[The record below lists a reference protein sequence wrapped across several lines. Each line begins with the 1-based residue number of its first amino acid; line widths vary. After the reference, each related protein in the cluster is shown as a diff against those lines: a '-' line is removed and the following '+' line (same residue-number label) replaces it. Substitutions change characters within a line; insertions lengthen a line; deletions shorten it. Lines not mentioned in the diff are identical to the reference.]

1 MLARAR
7 AAGAVRASITS
18 FAPLEAFIAAATCFL
33 ALAAPSRGAQAQEA
47 GGRQPETVH
56 QPENGLLSSFRFR
69 SIGPAVMGGRV
80 DDIEVAPSDPNVIY
94 VGFATAGVY
103 KSVNNGTT
111 FTPIFQQ
118 YGSASI
124 GDIAVDPRNS
134 DIVYVGTGEANNR
147 NSSSFGDGI
156 YKSVDGGKSFVHIG
170 LRETQTIARIV
181 IDPRDPEVVYVAAPG
196 HLYGP
201 NEERGLYKST
211 DGGGHWKRIK
221 HIDEYTGFTDV
232 VLDPSDSRT
241 IYAASYQ
248 RVRRGCCFNGGGPG
262 SALWKSV
269 DAGATWTKLAGGL
282 PPGPYGRIAI
292 DVSHTDP
299 DVVYAQIEAGESV
312 LLLPG
317 SGSGA
322 DSLRELR
329 PLPNAAGEYWT
340 SAGGDA
346 AKYWCDNGVPNPRI
360 GAGGPGSVPPGV
372 RPVLD
377 PTQGGVFRSSDGG
390 RSWTATS
397 NCNERPLY
405 FSQLRVDPRDA
416 NTVYASGGVLTKSVD
431 GGRTFVKI
439 DIEHSDS
446 HALWIDPANPQHLIN
461 GNDGGINISYDG
473 GAKWDFVSSLPT
485 SQAYAV
491 SADTAR
497 PYHVFVGLQD
507 NGSWRGPSSKRG
519 RNGIQNADWFKLPC
533 VGDGFVTAVNPR
545 SPNIVYCEGQDGG
558 IRRIDLATG
567 IHTSIRP
574 ISGPYVPLPP
584 AACDDGRAANNPRLL
599 TRGGRRTV
607 VNARAG
613 DVYRFNWNTPFILSP
628 HDPDVVLLGGNRLFR
643 SSDRG
648 ESWVASADLTKQ
660 IDRCKTT
667 TMGVRGDQPQL
678 GKNDGIEWYGT
689 MVSVAESPV
698 KAGVIWAGTDDGKL
712 QVRRDS
718 GRTFTDVSSKLPGL
732 PRDHDYYISGI
743 DASHFDEGTA
753 YVAVDG
759 HRSDD
764 MRPHV
769 FVTRDFGATFRPI
782 VNGLPEFGNVL
793 VVREDPRNRE
803 LLFAGTEFGLF
814 VTLDGGAHWERF
826 MNGMPTV
833 RTDGIL
839 IHPRDG
845 DVIAATHGL
854 GVWIAD
860 DITALEQLTGDV
872 RESEVHL
879 FQPREVVAWINDLSN
894 ASPVYGTR
902 EFFGENAPAGAAI
915 AYYLKSAVSG
925 DVLIAVADSNGRV
938 VGSAKGDRGA
948 GIHKL
953 QWSAFRAGDGGTA
966 KESAPALTPGRYTV
980 RLTVGG
986 RSKSRALEVLADRW
1000 FRAP

>member
-1 MLARAR
+1 VR
-7 AAGAVRASITS
+7 AAGEAPTS
-18 FAPLEAFIAAATCFL
+18 FAAAAAAAVAVACVL
-33 ALAAPSRGAQAQEA
+33 AFASASREANAQAA
-47 GGRQPETVH
+47 AGRQPGTVH
-56 QPENGLLSSFRFR
+56 QSDNGLLSGFRFR

-111 FTPIFQQ
+111 FAPIFER

-124 GDIAVDPRNS
+124 GDIAVHPRNP

-147 NSSSFGDGI
+147 NSSSYGDGI
-156 YKSVDGGKSFVHIG
+156 YKSVDGGRSFVNIG
-170 LRETQTIARIV
+170 LEETQTIARIV

-211 DGGGHWKRIK
+211 DGGAHWTRIK
-221 HIDEYTGFTDV
+221 YVDEYTGFTEV
-232 VLDPSDSRT
+232 VLDPSDSRI

-248 RVRRGCCFNGGGPG
+248 RVRRGCCYNGGGPG
-262 SALWKSV
+262 SALWKST
-269 DAGATWTKLAGGL
+269 DAGASWTKLTRGL
-282 PPGPYGRIAI
+282 PPGPYGRITI
-292 DVSHTDP
+292 DVSRADP
-299 DVVYAQIEAGESV
+299 NVVYAQVEAGESV

-329 PLPNAAGEYWT
+329 PLPNAVGEYWT

-346 AKYWCDNGVPNPRI
+346 AKYWCDNGVANPRI
-360 GAGGPGSVPPGV
+360 GAGGPGSTPPGV
-372 RPVLD
+372 LPVLD
-377 PTQGGVFRSSDGG
+377 PTQGGVFRSDDGG
-390 RSWTATS
+390 TTWTATS

-405 FSQLRVDPRDA
+405 FSQLRVDPHDA

-431 GGRTFVKI
+431 GGKTFVKI

-446 HALWIDPANPQHLIN
+446 HALWIDPANPKHLIN

-485 SQAYAV
+485 SQAYSV
-491 SADTAR
+491 TADMER

-519 RNGIQNADWFKLPC
+519 RNGIRNADWFKLPC
-533 VGDGFVTAVNPR
+533 VGDGYVTAVDPGA
-545 SPNIVYCEGQDGG
+545 PHIVYCEGQDGA
-558 IRRIDLATG
+558 IRRVDLAAG
-567 IHTSIRP
+567 SSKSIRP
-574 ISGPYVPLPP
+574 YSGPYVQGPP

-607 VNARAG
+607 VNASPG

-643 SSDRG
+643 SPDRG

-660 IDRCKTT
+660 IDRCKTI

-689 MVSVAESPV
+689 ITSVAESPV
-698 KAGVIWAGTDDGKL
+698 KQGVIWAGTDDGKL
-712 QVRRDS
+712 QVSRDG
-718 GRTFTDVSSKLPGL
+718 GRSFTDVSAKLPGL

-743 DASHFDEGTA
+743 DASHFDAATA

-764 MRPHV
+764 MRPYV
-769 FVTRDFGATFRPI
+769 FVTRDYGATFRPI
-782 VNGLPEFGNVL
+782 MNGLPAFGNVL
-793 VVREDPRNRE
+793 VVREDPKNPE

-814 VTLDGGAHWERF
+814 VTLDGGARWDRF

-833 RTDGIL
+833 RVDDLL

-845 DVIAATHGL
+845 DLIAGTHGL

-860 DITALEQLTGDV
+860 DISALQQLTGDV
-872 RESEVHL
+872 VESDVHL
-879 FQPREVVAWINDLSN
+879 FQPREVVAWITDLSN

-902 EFFGENAPAGAAI
+902 DFSGENAPAGGAI
-915 AYYLKSAVSG
+915 SYYLASAASEE
-925 DVLIAVADSNGRV
+925 VLITVSDSGGRV
-938 VGSAKGDRGA
+938 VASASGDRGA

-953 QWSAFRAGDGGTA
+953 QWSQFKAG
-966 KESAPALTPGRYTV
+966 ESGSGKAAAPTLAPGIYTV
-980 RLTVGG
+980 RLAVGAA
-986 RSKSRALEVLADRW
+986 SQSRTLQVLADRW